1 MEILHLYY
9 VYICAGK
16 VYHSYIKE
24 LKVKSMYISK
34 VYLDV
39 KIPSVLH
46 DLSSL
51 NFFYESMKKISGGS
65 EPLYRIDNVPLNE
78 TGYIQPVVL
87 ISDKKPDSSKANV
100 PPGYVVKIESFEYEI
115 PVRDGMV
122 YKYYLRANPSVKIFF
137 KHSDL
142 ETEETWKKWLESEG
156 LVNGFEVVDSKVSG
170 EGYVTCTN
178 KKVKFISVLFEGAL
192 KITDEKKFR
201 KALNCGVGRGRE
213 YGLGLLSV
221 ESFGCKNRNIAEEM
235 KNSQEALNR

>member
-1 MEILHLYY
+1 
-9 VYICAGK
+9 
-16 VYHSYIKE
+16 
-24 LKVKSMYISK
+24 MYISK
-34 VYLDV
+34 VYIDV

-51 NFFYESMKKISGGS
+51 NFFYDSMKTISGGG
-65 EPLYRIDNVPLNE
+65 EPVYRIDNVPLNE

-87 ISDKKPDSSKANV
+87 ISEKKPEISNGSI
-100 PPGYVVKIESFEYEI
+100 PPGYVVKIESFEYDI

-142 ETEETWKKWLESEG
+142 DTEESWKKWLETEG

-170 EGYVTCTN
+170 EGYVTCTE
-178 KKVKFISVLFEGAL
+178 KKVKFLSVLFEGAL

-201 KALNCGVGRGRE
+201 KAIYHGIGRGRE
-213 YGLGLLSV
+213 YGLGLISV

-235 KNSQEALNR
+235 KNSAEALTR